1 MKIVILC
8 GGFGTRLGEETL
20 LKPKPMVEI
29 GNKPILWHIM
39 KRFENYGFNDF
50 YLALGYK
57 SEIIKDYFLNY
68 KSTVNDV
75 QIDLISNKVRYKT
88 SVEEKWIVNL
98 IETGYNT
105 MTGGR
110 LLRMKKY
117 FKKDEIFILTYGDG
131 VSNIDFN
138 SLIKFHKSHG
148 KIATVTAV
156 RPPVR
161 FGELILNDT
170 KVIKFQEKPNS
181 SNGWINGGFF
191 VFNSEIFDYID
202 GDQIMLERDP
212 LERLAEKGQL
222 MAYKHEGFWQ
232 CMDSIKEKN
241 LLEKLWG
248 TNKVNWLS

>member
-8 GGFGTRLGEETL
+8 GGFGTRLGKETL

-110 LLRMKKY
+110 L
-117 FKKDEIFILTYGDG
+117 FSNFNIN
-131 VSNIDFN
+131 VSRI
-138 SLIKFHKSHG
+138 
-148 KIATVTAV
+148 
-156 RPPVR
+156 
-161 FGELILNDT
+161 
-170 KVIKFQEKPNS
+170 
-181 SNGWINGGFF
+181 
-191 VFNSEIFDYID
+191 
-202 GDQIMLERDP
+202 
-212 LERLAEKGQL
+212 
-222 MAYKHEGFWQ
+222 
-232 CMDSIKEKN
+232 
-241 LLEKLWG
+241 
-248 TNKVNWLS
+248 